1 MQSAPKKVYSIGM
14 KHLLASLLLASV
26 LFLAPSSVQ
35 AVEIKQGDSVTIV
48 KEQKIDGSLIAGGN
62 SVVIDGMV
70 TGDVFCAGKKVVI
83 SGTID
88 GDLICAAQ
96 EMIISGIVT
105 GDARLATQS
114 LYVQGR
120 IEGNAT
126 TLSQD
131 ITFDPTAEINGEV
144 LFGSQSFLTHGFIG
158 PLSGVSK
165 RIELQGEVKGDAQLG
180 ASELVIGKDARIFGS
195 LRYTSEKPATIADG
209 AAVSGVVS
217 HVIPAPEKK
226 ASGKE
231 KTSVQ
236 RTMSSWPAN
245 AVTGVIF
252 YLLLSFIANALFSRK
267 IHEVATVIEKRWLL
281 SIGVGM
287 LAAIAL
293 PFLSLFLLVTI
304 IGILLIPVPLLAAG
318 VATGFGRIVA
328 AQVFG
333 KSVLKG
339 FKLKNADNLYM
350 QSLIGVPILWC
361 MFKAPYVGGLFT
373 FISIILGLGAFI
385 LSFQRKNH
393 KQK

>member
-1 MQSAPKKVYSIGM
+1 M
-14 KHLLASLLLASV
+14 KHLMALILGISVLLLAPTT
-26 LFLAPSSVQ
+26 AQ
-35 AVEIKQGDSVTIV
+35 AFEIKQGDTVTVV
-48 KEQKIDGSLIAGGN
+48 KEQKIEGSLMAGGN
-62 SVVIDGMV
+62 SVVIDGLV

-83 SGTID
+83 SGTVD

-126 TLSQD
+126 TLSQS
-131 ITFDPTAEINGEV
+131 ITFDPTADINGEV
-144 LFGSQSFLTHGFIG
+144 LFASQSFLSQGFIG
-158 PLSGVSK
+158 PLAGVSK
-165 RIELQGEVKGDAQLG
+165 YIELAGEVKGDAQLG
-180 ASELVIGKDARIFGS
+180 AQELVVGKDARIFGS
-195 LRYTSEKPATIADG
+195 LKYTSEKPATIADG

-226 ASGKE
+226 PESKE
-231 KTSVQ
+231 KASV
-236 RTMSSWPAN
+236 RNAMASWPAN

-252 YLLLSFIANALFSRK
+252 YLLLSLIANALFSRK
-267 IHEVATVIEKRWLL
+267 IHEVAAVIEKKWLL
-281 SIGVGM
+281 SMGVGM

-293 PFLSLFLLVTI
+293 PFVSLFLLVTI
-304 IGILLIPVPLLAAG
+304 IGILLIPIPILAAA

-361 MFKAPYVGGLFT
+361 MFKAPFVGGLFT

-385 LSFQRKNH
+385 LSFQKS
-393 KQK
+393 KK